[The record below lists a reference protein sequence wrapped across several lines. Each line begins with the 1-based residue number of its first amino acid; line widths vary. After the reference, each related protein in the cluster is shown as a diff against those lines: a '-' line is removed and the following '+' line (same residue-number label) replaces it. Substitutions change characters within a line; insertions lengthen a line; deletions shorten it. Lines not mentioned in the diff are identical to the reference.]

1 VSKQTISEAQGT
13 AAMKDEEKANLNL
26 AVARIARNRQ
36 PPFVLQHTQSIV
48 RNEEEVPF
56 LPRNS

>member
-1 VSKQTISEAQGT
+1 
-13 AAMKDEEKANLNL
+13 MKDEEKANLNL